1 MTNSSAI
8 FVKNVL
14 VVYKKRFIMGLFNK
28 TRKAIPPYDTLEA
41 QQRYA
46 LYFLLEYLT
55 TRGTIPMNEMSFA
68 LRYLEKAAI
77 YFGMT
82 KQQIEEFRPFYSTYE
97 KIVPYI
103 KQIKNR
109 QILEY
114 MISNCSNIF
123 ILMDRSDKHKLI
135 GEQAYKLYEDL
146 GFSYEEVRYI
156 VNKYMYRTDI

>member
-1 MTNSSAI
+1 
-8 FVKNVL
+8 
-14 VVYKKRFIMGLFNK
+14 MGLFS
-28 TRKAIPPYDTLEA
+28 RKRKPIPPYDKLEA
-41 QQRYA
+41 EQRYA

-55 TRGTIPMNEMSFA
+55 KAVPLHQMSWA
-68 LRYLEKAAI
+68 LDYLEKAAV

-82 KQQIEEFRPFYSTYE
+82 KQQTTNFKPFYNSYD

-123 ILMDRSDKHKLI
+123 LLMDDSDEHKRL
-135 GEQAYKLYEDL
+135 GAQAY
-146 GFSYEEVRYI
+146 
-156 VNKYMYRTDI
+156 

>member
-1 MTNSSAI
+1 
-8 FVKNVL
+8 
-14 VVYKKRFIMGLFNK
+14 MGLFSR
-28 TRKAIPPYDTLEA
+28 TRKPIPPYDTLEA
-41 QQRYA
+41 EQRYA

-55 TRGTIPMNEMSFA
+55 TRGTIPLHEMSFA
-68 LRYLEKAAI
+68 LQYLEKAAI

-82 KQQIEEFRPFYSTYE
+82 KRQIEEFKPFYNTYE

-123 ILMDRSDKHKLI
+123 ILMDRSDEHKRI
-135 GEQAYKLYEDL
+135 GEQAQKLYEEL
-146 GFSYEEVRYI
+146 GFPYDEVRYI